1 MDNTKEKSAVGS
13 GIPSAEEMKNNPTE
27 IISDNSENIKCI
39 LEKLTELLQMT
50 RAGRNIVGI
59 AEENGFAVIT
69 YKNGHKKKVN
79 IDGDSGVCAIYDI
92 IIKLT

>member
-1 MDNTKEKSAVGS
+1 MKTKKISAVGS
-13 GIPSAEEMKNNPTE
+13 GIPATDIENNHKKSIT
-27 IISDNSENIKCI
+27 DVDENINAI
-39 LEKLTELLQMT
+39 FEKLTELLQMT

-79 IDGDSGVCAIYDI
+79 IDGDSGICAIYDI

>member
-1 MDNTKEKSAVGS
+1 MNERKEKSAVDS
-13 GIPSAEEMKNNPTE
+13 AIPTTE
-27 IISDNSENIKCI
+27 IEKHTTESITDNSENINSI

-50 RAGRNIVGI
+50 RAGRKIVGI

>member
-1 MDNTKEKSAVGS
+1 MNERKEKSAVDS
-13 GIPSAEEMKNNPTE
+13 AIPTTE
-27 IISDNSENIKCI
+27 IEKHTTESITDNSENINSI

>member
-1 MDNTKEKSAVGS
+1 MNENKEKSAVGTV
-13 GIPSAEEMKNNPTE
+13 IPATE
-27 IISDNSENIKCI
+27 IENHTTESITDNSENIKRI

-69 YKNGHKKKVN
+69 YKNGHKKKAN

>member
-1 MDNTKEKSAVGS
+1 MNDSKKISPIGTP
-13 GIPSAEEMKNNPTE
+13 IPTRETENNHNNSIT
-27 IISDNSENIKCI
+27 DNSENIKRI

-69 YKNGHKKKVN
+69 YKNGHKKKAN
-79 IDGDSGVCAIYDI
+79 IDDDSGICAIYDI

>member
-1 MDNTKEKSAVGS
+1 MDNTKEKSAVGTAFPATDKENIYKTS
-13 GIPSAEEMKNNPTE
+13 IT
-27 IISDNSENIKCI
+27 DNDENIKSI
-39 LEKLTELLQMT
+39 LEKLKELLQMT
-50 RAGRNIVGI
+50 RAGRNIAGI

-79 IDGDSGVCAIYDI
+79 IDGDSGICAIYDI

>member
-1 MDNTKEKSAVGS
+1 MDNTKEKSAVGTV
-13 GIPSAEEMKNNPTE
+13 IPSAESKNNTTE
-27 IISDNSENIKCI
+27 SITDNSENIKRI

-50 RAGRNIVGI
+50 RAGRNIAGI

>member
-1 MDNTKEKSAVGS
+1 MNDGKKISPIGTP
-13 GIPSAEEMKNNPTE
+13 IPTRETKNNSNG
-27 IISDNSENIKCI
+27 IINHDSENINTI

-79 IDGDSGVCAIYDI
+79 IDGDSGICAIYDI

>member
-1 MDNTKEKSAVGS
+1 MDNTKEKSAVGTA
-13 GIPSAEEMKNNPTE
+13 IPATEMENITTE
-27 IISDNSENIKCI
+27 SITDNSENIKRI

-50 RAGRNIVGI
+50 RAGRNIAGI

>member
-1 MDNTKEKSAVGS
+1 MKTKKISAVGTV
-13 GIPSAEEMKNNPTE
+13 IPATEIEKSPTE
-27 IISDNSENIKCI
+27 SITDNPENINSI

-79 IDGDSGVCAIYDI
+79 IDGDSGICAIYDI